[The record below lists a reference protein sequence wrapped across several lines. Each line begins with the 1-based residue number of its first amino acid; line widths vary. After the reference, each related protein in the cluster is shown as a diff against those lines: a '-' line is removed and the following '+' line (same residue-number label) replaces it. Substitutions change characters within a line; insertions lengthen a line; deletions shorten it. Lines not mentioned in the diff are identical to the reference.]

1 LSRYIPRRYS
11 HCGLV
16 KPSPAQRKIVRCAK
30 QGPEVWSAEV
40 QLQRSST
47 MNSLFALASSQRLE
61 FAGLAPMALPLS
73 IAVAVHLVLVFL
85 LPVVIFMAIKPYHLA
100 ASERASLAA
109 VSGELLQAG
118 LG

>member
-1 LSRYIPRRYS
+1 
-11 HCGLV
+11 
-16 KPSPAQRKIVRCAK
+16 
-30 QGPEVWSAEV
+30 
-40 QLQRSST
+40 
-47 MNSLFALASSQRLE
+47 
-61 FAGLAPMALPLS
+61 MALPLS
-73 IAVAVHLVLVFL
+73 IAVAIHLVLVFL